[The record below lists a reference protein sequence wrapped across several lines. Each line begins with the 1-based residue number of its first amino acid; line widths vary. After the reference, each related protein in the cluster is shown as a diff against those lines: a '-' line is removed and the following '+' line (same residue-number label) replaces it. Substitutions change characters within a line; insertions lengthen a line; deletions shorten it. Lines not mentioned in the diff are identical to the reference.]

1 MTRKRNRRPR
11 RNIHPQK
18 EMTRTPTVETLERR
32 ELFTVGATGAPAA
45 VAAGT
50 GFDGVVQLIVP
61 TGACTGSLLNTG
73 RHVLT
78 AAHCVDSNRDGVVD
92 NGNLSVRFDLPSGA
106 VTHNN
111 IPMSNVVI
119 PASWNGLVTNR
130 RGDIAIIT
138 LPELAP
144 SGAQGADRYDLYRNN
159 DEINQVFTVIG
170 YGQTN
175 RADGTA
181 VCTPGNAGVK
191 RLVANRFDSV
201 TRDTLVF
208 DFDRATA
215 ADAVANEGNTAP
227 GDSGGPSFING
238 QIAAVTSGGAPG
250 FSNCRIG
257 DNPYNT
263 RVSTFAGWIDNNTD
277 GAYNLTINMDNQA
290 AGNDGRN
297 DAIIA
302 RRNGR
307 NLEILVNGDV
317 YHVDRASNIRSL
329 TINGS
334 ADNEVFS
341 LQTTVRSQFN
351 GRGGNDTLM
360 GANVANRWS
369 ITGTNQGSL
378 NGTTRFSSMEN
389 LKGGAGA
396 DRFMFSSSRLAS
408 ITGTIRGGG
417 GGDWLDYS
425 RRHTSVHVDLRSRQA
440 TSVGRVEGIENVKGG
455 QADDV
460 LIGDSQD
467 NMMFGLGGNDFMAG
481 MDGRDRLYGGS
492 DDDILKGTNGRDILD
507 GGTGNNQLVWT

>member
-1 MTRKRNRRPR
+1 TQPASE
-11 RNIHPQK
+11 I
-18 EMTRTPTVETLERR
+18 ERA
-32 ELFTVGATGAPAA
+32 VGVGPVNLPAYL
-45 VAAGT
+45 
-50 GFDGVVQLIVP
+50 DRHGVVRRTSSNELDVAEFELWGQ
-61 TGACTGSLLNTG
+61 SLRENFTQ
-73 RHVLT
+73 VL
-78 AAHCVDSNRDGVVD
+78 
-92 NGNLSVRFDLPSGA
+92 
-106 VTHNN
+106 
-111 IPMSNVVI
+111 
-119 PASWNGLVTNR
+119 
-130 RGDIAIIT
+130 
-138 LPELAP
+138 
-144 SGAQGADRYDLYRNN
+144 
-159 DEINQVFTVIG
+159 
-170 YGQTN
+170 
-175 RADGTA
+175 
-181 VCTPGNAGVK
+181 
-191 RLVANRFDSV
+191 
-201 TRDTLVF
+201 
-208 DFDRATA
+208 
-215 ADAVANEGNTAP
+215 
-227 GDSGGPSFING
+227 
-238 QIAAVTSGGAPG
+238 
-250 FSNCRIG
+250 
-257 DNPYNT
+257 
-263 RVSTFAGWIDNNTD
+263 
-277 GAYNLTINMDNQA
+277 
-290 AGNDGRN
+290 
-297 DAIIA
+297 
-302 RRNGR
+302 GR